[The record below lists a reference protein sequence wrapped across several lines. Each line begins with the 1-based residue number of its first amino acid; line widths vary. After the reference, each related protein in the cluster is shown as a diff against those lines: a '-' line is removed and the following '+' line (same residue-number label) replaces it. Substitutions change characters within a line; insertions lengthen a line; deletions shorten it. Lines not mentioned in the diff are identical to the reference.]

1 LKDGQATLKTRTL
14 ELASMALVAWRWISG
29 KLTKS
34 LKLLLLILAQLL
46 SKLDVKVKTVEIMTL
61 LILTVELKVSV
72 INLDVIS
79 LLTVSA

>member
-1 LKDGQATLKTRTL
+1 MDGQATLKTRTL

-46 SKLDVKVKTVEIMTL
+46 SKLDVKAKTVETMTL